1 MDLSFLNEKVV
12 IITGATS
19 GIGWEC
25 ATMALSNGAKVVFAA
40 RQSDI
45 IASKLSRTNYPTE
58 NYLICKTDVSIATD
72 CEQMI
77 QDTVAKFGKIDVL
90 VNNAGI
96 SMRALF
102 KDVDIHVLRQIM
114 DVNFW
119 GCVYCTKYALPYLLK
134 SKGSIVG
141 VSSVAGFKGLAART
155 GYSASKFALNGF
167 LETLRIE
174 LLKSEVHILVISPG
188 YTASNIR
195 KTALNAMGKPQ
206 DETPLEENKL
216 MSPMT
221 VAYEILHGIRR
232 KKRTVILTPLG
243 RWTIFVNKFLPG
255 FVDKMVFRTLKN
267 EVHSPLQ

>member
-1 MDLSFLNEKVV
+1 MDFTFIKDKVV
-12 IITGATS
+12 VITGASS

-25 ATMALSNGAKVVFAA
+25 ATMALAHGAKVVFSA
-40 RQSDI
+40 RHADVIQ
-45 IASKLSRTNYPTE
+45 SKLQRTTYSTA
-58 NYLICKTDVSIATD
+58 NYLICKTDVSIASD

-77 QDTVAKFGKIDVL
+77 KDTIAKFGRIDIL
-90 VNNAGI
+90 INNAGI

-102 KDVDIHVLRQIM
+102 TDVDLAVLRQIM

-119 GCVYCTKYALPYLLK
+119 GSVYCTKYALPYLLE
-134 SKGSIVG
+134 SKGSIVS

-174 LLKSEVHILVISPG
+174 LLKTGVHIMVISPG
-188 YTASNIR
+188 YTSSNIR
-195 KTALNAMGKPQ
+195 KTALNASGKQQ

-221 VAYEILHGIRR
+221 VAYEILRGIRR
-232 KKRTVILTPLG
+232 KNRTVILTPLG
-243 RWTIFVNKFLPG
+243 RWTVFVNKFLPG
-255 FVDKMVFRTLKN
+255 FVDRMVFRTLKN
-267 EVHSPLQ
+267 EVHSPLK